1 MQIFSHGK
9 TVEDPGTYP
18 SLTLLE
24 DSWDD
29 YAFKTSFYVSLWVSK
44 GESIGL
50 STVKI
55 MKMGQ
60 RQGRTE
66 LNWHYPSGLTDEY
79 ASLGSDLD
87 YYEQVRAHGILG
99 EDILQSLN
107 DVAID
112 PARYERFSNE
122 HGFVASLHRLA
133 PAQDAL
139 RQMRRMLSPAE
150 RDTFHDPD
158 TAKVEDVA
166 PDVDPAQGASS
177 HLPHSS
183 PTAGPAT
190 IEAKTDSLALEFSPS
205 RAGRHLV
212 PSPIRFDFSGPALLP
227 SRLIALV
234 GPNGT
239 GKTTLLADLAL
250 DLFFGG
256 GEDASRQ
263 LINYISGS
271 VRDIIFIS
279 YSAYDS
285 FEVPHGQE
293 LEPDARSDLARQG
306 YVYVGLRKLE
316 ADTEASE
323 DPFEREHRL
332 KSIREIDRE
341 FADILE
347 KLTAAGNDGLEAG
360 KARVELF
367 SRSVK
372 ELFEDPSLA
381 ALARFKKAR
390 TAASVIKSVAK
401 LFPHLSTGH
410 KAILNIVASLCLRL
424 NQNSLVLM
432 DEPEAHL
439 HPPLISSLLKVV
451 RGLLEEFQANAI
463 VATHSPVV
471 VQETLAA
478 HVLVLRRDDD
488 RTSWRYSASQT
499 FGENIAALTRETF
512 GLPAAQADYIARL
525 RQLVEAGLPIEAIE
539 GRFAPLGMSSPAR
552 AQAIRLITEKELG
565 KRK

>member
-1 MQIFSHGK
+1 MQIFSYGK
-9 TVEDPGTYP
+9 IVEDPGTYP
-18 SLTLLE
+18 ALTLLE

-55 MKMGQ
+55 MKIGQ
-60 RQGRTE
+60 TQGRTE
-66 LNWHYPSGLTDEY
+66 LNSHYPSGLPDEY

-87 YYEQVRAHGILG
+87 YYDQVRTHGILG

-139 RQMRRMLSPAE
+139 RQMRRMISPE
-150 RDTFHDPD
+150 RKTFHNPD
-158 TAKVEDVA
+158 SAEIEDDV
-166 PDVDPAQGASS
+166 PDVDSPGGASS
-177 HLPHSS
+177 HLPPSS
-183 PTAGPAT
+183 PTADAAP
-190 IEAKTDSLALEFSPS
+190 IEAKTEPLALEFSPS

-250 DLFFGG
+250 DLFFGD

-263 LINYISGS
+263 LINYVSGS

-285 FEVPHGQE
+285 FEVPHDQE
-293 LEPDARSDLARQG
+293 LEPDARADLARQG

-323 DPFEREHRL
+323 DPSEREHRL

-341 FADILE
+341 FAGILE
-347 KLTAAGNDGLEAG
+347 KLAAAGNDGLGAR

-367 SRSVK
+367 SQSVK

-390 TAASVIKSVAK
+390 TASSVIKAVAK
-401 LFPHLSTGH
+401 LFPSLSTGH

-525 RQLVEAGLPIEAIE
+525 RQMVQAGLTIEAIE

-565 KRK
+565 QRK